1 MRADSFIA
9 EMNGL
14 QAEFDSLPVE
24 VTRLVGNLLELTELQ
39 QTTIDTLLA
48 VNEKLLG
55 VIDALKE

>member
-1 MRADSFIA
+1 MQAASFIA
-9 EMNGL
+9 DMNGL

-24 VTRLVGNLLELTELQ
+24 VTRLIGNLLELTELQ

-55 VIDALKE
+55 VIDSLKR